1 MIYVFIAES
10 PDGEIETCRTL
21 VEREIATD
29 YIIRWAEDNGI
40 SLDPEDG
47 DCEIYLESDD
57 EGDYINQII
66 NENAGRAIIIPCE
79 LEEY

>member
-21 VEREIATD
+21 IEREIATD
-29 YIIRWAEDNGI
+29 YMIGWAEDNGI

-66 NENAGRAIIIPCE
+66 NESAGRAIIIPCE